1 MIDIA
6 DKALQLV
13 QAILRKHLPACEV
26 RAFGSRVNGNSK
38 PYSDLD
44 LVVIGPQKIDLK
56 TMFQTEEAFAESVLP
71 FRVDLMDWHTIS
83 ENFQKIID
91 QKYEL
96 IQK

>member
-1 MIDIA
+1 
-6 DKALQLV
+6 
-13 QAILRKHLPACEV
+13 
-26 RAFGSRVNGNSK
+26 
-38 PYSDLD
+38 
-44 LVVIGPQKIDLK
+44 
-56 TMFQTEEAFAESVLP
+56 MFQTEEAFAESVLP